1 MAATAT
7 LLAIV
12 LINLWLHLAL
22 RSVFVRCI
30 WSLCHYFLIDFILFV
45 PSCTLYLFVSVIY
58 CFFVRCLS
66 DGWGEKN
73 LSLGK
78 LKCLVILTVG
88 LCMF

>member
-1 MAATAT
+1 MAATAA
-7 LLAIV
+7 LVAIV

-22 RSVFVRCI
+22 QSVFVSCI
-30 WSLCHYFLIDFILFV
+30 WSLCRYFLIDLILFV

-66 DGWGEKN
+66 DGWGGN

-88 LCMF
+88 FCMF